1 MNQFSNTWNNL
12 DLIFPDGGTFLDN
25 VWYDNE
31 EIKIMGLPTIETP
44 ILVPIRDSIA
54 SQSLVTWYDNGN
66 MERVTLYNSYPP
78 MMIDNFSPLNI
89 FA

>member
-1 MNQFSNTWNNL
+1 
-12 DLIFPDGGTFLDN
+12 
-25 VWYDNE
+25 
-31 EIKIMGLPTIETP
+31 MGLPTIETP

-89 FA
+89 FAQKIYNQFISNLDNNNEENIINDFEFTYSSL